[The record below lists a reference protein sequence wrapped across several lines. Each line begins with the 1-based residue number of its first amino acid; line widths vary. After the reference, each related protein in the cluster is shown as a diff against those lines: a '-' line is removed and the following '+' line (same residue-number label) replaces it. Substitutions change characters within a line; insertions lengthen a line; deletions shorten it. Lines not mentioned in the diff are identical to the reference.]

1 MYNSCTR
8 SKRGALAQLGARIAG
23 SDEVTGSSPVCS
35 TIENTEVIDLFFC
48 CITCYNDSE
57 NGRLLVTKCIG
68 IIILH
73 IIHG

>member
-1 MYNSCTR
+1 M
-8 SKRGALAQLGARIAG
+8 GMH
-23 SDEVTGSSPVCS
+23 PVCS